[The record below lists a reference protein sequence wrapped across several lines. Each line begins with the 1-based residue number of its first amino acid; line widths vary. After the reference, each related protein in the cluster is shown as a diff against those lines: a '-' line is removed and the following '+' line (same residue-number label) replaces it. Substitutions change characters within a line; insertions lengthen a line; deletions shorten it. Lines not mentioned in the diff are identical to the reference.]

1 MIWDSICNYIIV
13 SDISQSCPIVLIN
26 RDLTN
31 VVGSNNATV
40 IDNLVDERVS
50 ILKSIVENEIEIEN
64 EIEDRLKN

>member
-26 RDLTN
+26 RDLSN

-40 IDNLVDERVS
+40 IDNLVDERVP
-50 ILKSIVENEIEIEN
+50 ILKSIVENEIEIE
-64 EIEDRLKN
+64 DRLKN